1 MHRIMGS
8 QAASWAHPAGT
19 LGLAHGEERRLSL
32 SGLPRPSQVRV
43 TVRQRMVRDVAE
55 RMLLTDS
62 GDDAIHAVLPTT
74 LHDTA
79 RACSH
84 YDAVA
89 ATQCEPSVAH
99 AAPVMPHGRV
109 AAGGTTT
116 VPCYKR
122 ACPPR
127 IAFA

>member
-62 GDDAIHAVLPTT
+62 GDDAIHAE
-74 LHDTA
+74 
-79 RACSH
+79 S
-84 YDAVA
+84 
-89 ATQCEPSVAH
+89 
-99 AAPVMPHGRV
+99 
-109 AAGGTTT
+109 
-116 VPCYKR
+116 
-122 ACPPR
+122 
-127 IAFA
+127 